1 MNTNKCS
8 MYDLKTGF
16 SHAEC
21 RFLNMCRLTDIVDS
35 SQSQFEKWIYSD
47 FRIEVK
53 VVFRYGIFLSSEK

>member
-35 SQSQFEKWIYSD
+35 SQSQFE
-47 FRIEVK
+47 
-53 VVFRYGIFLSSEK
+53 